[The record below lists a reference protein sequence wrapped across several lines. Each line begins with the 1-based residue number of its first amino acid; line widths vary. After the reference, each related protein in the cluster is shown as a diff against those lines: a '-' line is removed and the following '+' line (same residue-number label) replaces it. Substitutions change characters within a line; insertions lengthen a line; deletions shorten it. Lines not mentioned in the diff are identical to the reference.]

1 MRGWTPLV
9 PASVMGQW
17 QAIRLGVDRTP
28 YGKLALAR
36 RFALFLMLCGL
47 RSDEP
52 FFFATV
58 SEL

>member
-1 MRGWTPLV
+1 
-9 PASVMGQW
+9 MGQW